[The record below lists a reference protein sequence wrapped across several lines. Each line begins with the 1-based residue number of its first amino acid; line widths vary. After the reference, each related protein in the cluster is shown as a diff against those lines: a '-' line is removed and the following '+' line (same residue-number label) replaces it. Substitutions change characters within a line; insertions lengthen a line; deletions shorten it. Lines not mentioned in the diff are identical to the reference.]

1 MRKMRNILSHISV
14 ILAIMFV
21 VFLILDIFNPMM
33 NFVNND
39 ISRYLLLALC
49 LSALGQ
55 SLLTWG
61 MADRYAKSKARQ
73 NASR

>member
-49 LSALGQ
+49 LSVLGQ
-55 SLLTWG
+55 SLLTWS
-61 MADRYAKSKARQ
+61 MADRYVKSKARQ